1 MSTGSV
7 VLRLSLFS
15 AGGSGKVMHL
25 ITESACQD
33 EEICALTA
41 LGLPLT
47 LALREDRFWRPC
59 LYSSKAC
66 DIEVLKIRV
75 RAHVEDRVGSARVP
89 HPGPGS
95 QGLGP
100 GAEVGFNR
108 RIERSVRLGS
118 FRAGNLRE
126 AKFSRRLV
134 GGSESELELVRLSW
148 HFGGE
153 VCVEFVRV
161 KFPSDH
167 RRSQINTSRLFV
179 IYKKNWF
186 TNLSS

>member
-1 MSTGSV
+1 MNKIF
-7 VLRLSLFS
+7 LDL
-15 AGGSGKVMHL
+15 
-25 ITESACQD
+25 
-33 EEICALTA
+33 CASTA

-47 LALREDRFWRPC
+47 LALREDRYGRPC
-59 LYSSKAC
+59 LHPSKTR
-66 DIEVLKIRV
+66 DIEVLNIRV

-126 AKFSRRLV
+126 AKFSRSVV

-167 RRSQINTSRLFV
+167 CRTQIDTSYLKYNLNSNISTSLSFCNIFSNANWLGVPWLDPNRLRPV
-179 IYKKNWF
+179 KPHV
-186 TNLSS
+186 